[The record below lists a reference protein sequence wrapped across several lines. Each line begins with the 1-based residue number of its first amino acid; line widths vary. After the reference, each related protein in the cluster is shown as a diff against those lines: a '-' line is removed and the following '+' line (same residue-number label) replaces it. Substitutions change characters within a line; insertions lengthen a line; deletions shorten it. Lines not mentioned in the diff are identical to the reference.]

1 MQIVYKLIFF
11 VPINDLEQ
19 VKQVLFEAGAGK
31 LENYEKCCWQTLGE
45 GQFQAGTGAHPAIGE
60 VGVLEKVPEYRVEMI
75 CESAHIKAAVAA
87 LRLAHP
93 YEEPAF
99 DVIELIDI

>member
-1 MQIVYKLIFF
+1 MQKRYKLVFF
-11 VPINDLEQ
+11 VSVNDLEQ
-19 VKQVLFEAGAGK
+19 VKQALFSAGAGK
-31 LENYEKCCWQTLGE
+31 LGHYEKCCWQTLGE
-45 GQFQAGTGAHPAIGE
+45 GQFEAREGAHPAIGE

-75 CESAHIKAAVAA
+75 CESAHIKAAIAA
-87 LRLAHP
+87 LKLAHP